1 MIVIVDYG
9 MGNLRSVEKAFE
21 YLGCRV
27 KVSSDPQEVES
38 ASALVLPGV
47 GAFKDCRENL
57 ERKALI
63 EPILSFL
70 EKDRPYLGI
79 CLGMQILFSYSEE
92 GGVKGFSFF
101 KGGVKKL
108 PPKNKVPHM
117 GWNTVFYE
125 SSSPLFKG
133 IREGSFFYFVHSY
146 YAEPEEKVRVGYTD
160 YGVKIAAA
168 VEKENIFGVQ
178 FHPEKSGRLGL
189 KVLENFRSLV

>member
-1 MIVIVDYG
+1 LIVIVDYG

-21 YLGCRV
+21 FLGCRV
-27 KVSSDPQEVES
+27 KVSSNPKEIES

-57 ERKALI
+57 EKKSLV

-70 EKDRPYLGI
+70 EKERPYLGI
-79 CLGMQILFSYSEE
+79 CLGMQMLFSYSEE
-92 GGVKGFSFF
+92 GGVKGFSLF
-101 KGGVKKL
+101 KGAVKRL

-117 GWNTVFYE
+117 GWNNVFYE
-125 SSSPLFKG
+125 NDSLLFKG
-133 IREGSFFYFVHSY
+133 ISEGSFFYFVHSY

-160 YGVKIAAA
+160 YGVKITAA
-168 VEKENIFGVQ
+168 VERGNIFGVQ